1 MVRNM
6 RRNEEEIN
14 KMIIKQQWRESQP
27 EDKKIKNSS
36 GHFKVPTPGST
47 RVGQEAEGM
56 RVKC

>member
-1 MVRNM
+1 M

-14 KMIIKQQWRESQP
+14 KMIIKQQWSESQP